1 MSANT
6 ETVRRFAAE
15 FLGCADLGVADEI
28 MDEAVVVHTGL
39 SPAEPIRGREAYK
52 QVLAEFADAFPVGR
66 MEVHEVLDAG
76 PDRVLLRFTA
86 HTTHARDYYGVA
98 ATGRSVPMHETH
110 LIRLQDGRI
119 VENYVGAVNLVF
131 EMLMAPVIAPMV
143 LA

>member
-6 ETVRRFAAE
+6 DIVQRFAAG
-15 FLGCADLGVADEI
+15 FLGRADLSVADETI
-28 MDEAVVVHTGL
+28 DQAVVVHTGL

-52 QVLAEFADAFPVGR
+52 QVLSSFADAFPVGR
-66 MEVHEVLDAG
+66 MEIHEILDAG
-76 PDRVLLRFTA
+76 ADRMLLRFTA
-86 HTTHARDYYGVA
+86 HATHAKDYYGVA

-131 EMLMAPVIAPMV
+131 KMLMAPVIAPMV